1 MHSAQKSV
9 VKHSK
14 VHYRTMWFSTV
25 QWKKMALIN
34 YIDYCAAGK
43 FSNGGL
49 FNVKARFE
57 SEEKPKKNSL
67 FLGALRS
74 AWILPSDI
82 GNREFLIFFKA
93 WKRSTPRSLHHR
105 RPPTPRCLPKFQ
117 LPATEE
123 LYVLHEGASIPV
135 IYFIGGWTSTVLVK
149 TQCGK
154 SRGTVHL

>member
-1 MHSAQKSV
+1 
-9 VKHSK
+9 
-14 VHYRTMWFSTV
+14 
-25 QWKKMALIN
+25 MALIN

-82 GNREFLIFFKA
+82 GNRKFLFFLSLKA
-93 WKRSTPRSLHHR
+93 FNSP
-105 RPPTPRCLPKFQ
+105 
-117 LPATEE
+117 
-123 LYVLHEGASIPV
+123 
-135 IYFIGGWTSTVLVK
+135 
-149 TQCGK
+149 
-154 SRGTVHL
+154 